1 MKNKKYAI
9 VEFAEVIKELGYK
22 SHKFYTEGNS
32 ENMNGYTD
40 NPNDV
45 KFYFDVSD
53 GFIIYNDVMPFNIE
67 DDEVILDFDNRL
79 NLGYENDLLDFIY
92 QLTSAREATNDNF
105 KKFLYDKYA
114 PFKIVVIEDG
124 ETSLEG
130 VENFLDSELI
140 DNLESNIISNESDEF
155 QQTYYNEKKE
165 LDLQDIDD
173 LNQFLTKFYNYGWLS
188 VSVRK

>member
-9 VEFAEVIKELGYK
+9 VEFAEVIKELGYE

-45 KFYFDVSD
+45 EFYFDVSD

-79 NLGYENDLLDFIY
+79 NLGYENDLLDFVY
-92 QLTSAREATNDNF
+92 QLTSVREATNDNF